1 MNNGSGNH
9 LVDGADRVMDAQDWQ
24 CPACGSRRDP
34 EDTGYCGNFCE
45 ECTEPCPDC
54 IESVQDEYSAPMRW
68 LVAVLAFIGLNPYK
82 NIHIH
87 CPEYYDALRCENCGH
102 VEKL

>member
-1 MNNGSGNH
+1 MNGSGNH
-9 LVDGADRVMDAQDWQ
+9 LVDGADRILDAQDWQ
-24 CPACGSRRDP
+24 CPTCGSRRDP

-54 IESVQDEYSAPMRW
+54 IESVQDDYSAPMRW

-87 CPEYYDALRCENCGH
+87 CPEYYDAVRCENCGH
-102 VEKL
+102 VDRI

>member
-1 MNNGSGNH
+1 MTSGNH
-9 LVDGADRVMDAQDWQ
+9 MVDGADRILDAQDWQ

-45 ECTEPCPDC
+45 ECTEPCPDRIKQYRDEEMNFFTHLLAA
-54 IESVQDEYSAPMRW
+54 IEKFMGID
-68 LVAVLAFIGLNPYK
+68 PYYG
-82 NIHIH
+82 IELQ
-87 CPEYYDALRCENCGH
+87 CPEYNDALRCENCGH